1 MGLRLDRQ
9 RHCRARGRLAP
20 DALNPRRTHAPSYR
34 FSLTSYPGCEQEPA
48 LSPDGHRVAFSWCGG
63 DGQHYDIYVTQAN
76 SETPL
81 RITDDPGY
89 ESHPA
94 WSPDGNTIAFAR
106 SGPER
111 GIYAVPSIGGPARR
125 LCPTTGPV
133 VGLDWSPDGRSIAF
147 SSSPEPGA
155 FLQILLLSRETL
167 EVKPLVRPSPE
178 FTCAFHPV
186 FSPDG
191 RSIAFVRS
199 DLSGSQDVHVAS
211 RNGETSRRLTFT
223 QRRITGLDW
232 SADSRSIL
240 FVAAPGAR
248 YDLWRI
254 SASGGPVTWMP
265 TAGRQVTSLTIA
277 DRDNRMVYE
286 ELHYDRD
293 IWVQTTG
300 APGAVCLIGS
310 TRQDWAPRFAP
321 GGQRLAFLSTRS
333 GEREIWV
340 SRADGTDPRQLTHV
354 NGRDVTPPCWSPD
367 GEHLAFATTGGGTF
381 NAHTIDLDTGET
393 RRVPGGD
400 DHQIPFV
407 WSIDGRTL
415 YCNRSSAR
423 GWEIWAL
430 PLEGGA
436 PQCIAGDA
444 RSLVPQVGPAHALY
458 YLRADSLGIWRM
470 APDGSGQTRIV
481 PGPKLTRWREELI
494 MGDAAYFIRP
504 EAAGDVLGR
513 FDFTS
518 QAETVLGPLPQ
529 GAHELA
535 VPADRDRA
543 VFSRYRGIASDLTL
557 IPRFD

>member
-1 MGLRLDRQ
+1 MSPNPFHVGDWRVEPALNQIGRGGRAIRLEPRVMQ
-9 RHCRARGRLAP
+9 TLLCLARCPGEVVTREALLAEVWP
-20 DALNPRRTHAPSYR
+20 DAVVVEKSVTTAVGDLRRALGDDPQSPRYIETIRKGGYRLIAPVTGAAPRSSR
-34 FSLTSYPGCEQEPA
+34 PAHRLWAFVWIASGIAVLGAVWLRMHSTPGGPTPLLTGFPLTSYPGCEQEPA

-340 SRADGTDPRQLTHV
+340 
-354 NGRDVTPPCWSPD
+354 
-367 GEHLAFATTGGGTF
+367 
-381 NAHTIDLDTGET
+381 
-393 RRVPGGD
+393 RR
-400 DHQIPFV
+400 
-407 WSIDGRTL
+407 
-415 YCNRSSAR
+415 
-423 GWEIWAL
+423 
-430 PLEGGA
+430 
-436 PQCIAGDA
+436 
-444 RSLVPQVGPAHALY
+444 
-458 YLRADSLGIWRM
+458 
-470 APDGSGQTRIV
+470 
-481 PGPKLTRWREELI
+481 
-494 MGDAAYFIRP
+494 
-504 EAAGDVLGR
+504 
-513 FDFTS
+513 
-518 QAETVLGPLPQ
+518 
-529 GAHELA
+529 
-535 VPADRDRA
+535 
-543 VFSRYRGIASDLTL
+543 
-557 IPRFD
+557 